1 MNDNF
6 KEMDTKEIQLPE
18 TTFSRDIE
26 TKVFQSIVF
35 KALNKIE
42 GIHLVSKGLI
52 DSLLGRDAQ
61 ESFSAIHIEQEQKQ
75 HSVSVKLEV
84 NIKFGIAIPE
94 KSDEIQSKIIEDIS
108 KYTGLHV
115 SSVHVIFKNLL
126 SELPKAEAEEDEE
139 EEDELE
145 TIVSNEEEYEGF

>member
-1 MNDNF
+1 MNEKF

-26 TKVFQSIVF
+26 TRVFQSIVF

-61 ESFSAIHIEQEQKQ
+61 ESFSAIHIEQDQKQ

-94 KSDEIQSKIIEDIS
+94 KAEEIQSTIIEDIS
-108 KYTGLHV
+108 KFTGLHV

-126 SELPKAEAEEDEE
+126 SDIIKKEEDEE
-139 EEDELE
+139 EEDDELE
-145 TIVSNEEEYEGF
+145 TIVNNEEEYEGF

>member
-1 MNDNF
+1 MSEKFNEVDQ
-6 KEMDTKEIQLPE
+6 KEIQLPE

-26 TKVFQSIVF
+26 SKVFQSIVF
-35 KALNKIE
+35 QALSKIE

-61 ESFSAIHIEQEQKQ
+61 ESFSAIHIEQDQKK

-84 NIKFGIAIPE
+84 NVLFGIAIPE
-94 KSDEIQSKIIEDIS
+94 KSEEIQSKIIEDIS
-108 KYTGLHV
+108 KFTGLHV
-115 SSVHVIFKNLL
+115 SSVHVVFKNLL
-126 SELPKAEAEEDEE
+126 TEANQKDEESEDE
-139 EEDELE
+139 DGELE

>member
-61 ESFSAIHIEQEQKQ
+61 ESFSAIHIEQDQKQ

-126 SELPKAEAEEDEE
+126 SEITKVEEEDDDD
-139 EEDELE
+139 DELE

>member
-1 MNDNF
+1 MNEKFNQV
-6 KEMDTKEIQLPE
+6 DTKEIELPE

-61 ESFSAIHIEQEQKQ
+61 ESFSAIHIEQDQKQ

-94 KSDEIQSKIIEDIS
+94 KSEEIQSKIIEDVS

-126 SELPKAEAEEDEE
+126 SEITKVEEEDDDD
-139 EEDELE
+139 DELE

>member
-1 MNDNF
+1 MNEKFN
-6 KEMDTKEIQLPE
+6 EMDTKEIQLPE

-26 TKVFQSIVF
+26 TRVFQSIVF

-61 ESFSAIHIEQEQKQ
+61 ESFSAIHIEQDQKQ

-94 KSDEIQSKIIEDIS
+94 KAEEIQSTIIEDIS
-108 KYTGLHV
+108 KFTGLHV

-126 SELPKAEAEEDEE
+126 SEIIKTEEEDDD
-139 EEDELE
+139 EDELE
-145 TIVSNEEEYEGF
+145 TIVNNEEEYEGF